1 MNDHFLDGDNSQQPG
16 SETVRFST
24 LASAALVNRTH
35 RVVRE
40 RATAIK
46 EQKRRIRTLYLPML
60 ICAGLVTALVCALW
74 GVLDEYGLVPTGL
87 PDASQQMLLLTLWFL
102 PLSGL
107 LLGIVWSRRNP
118 TAKDGRLR

>member
-1 MNDHFLDGDNSQQPG
+1 MNNHFLDSDNSQRSG
-16 SETVRFST
+16 SETTRFST
-24 LASAALVNRTH
+24 LASATRVNRTH
-35 RVVRE
+35 RVIRE

-74 GVLDEYGLVPTGL
+74 GVLDEYDLVLTGL

-107 LLGIVWSRRNP
+107 LLGIVWFRRNLSV
-118 TAKDGRLR
+118 KDGRLR